1 MTIDRYARIQTAEGA
16 IAFARLTAEDHAILL
31 DQAPW
36 ENLAETDTCLRPE
49 QYQLRAPVQPGKI
62 VAVGKNYAAHA
73 AEMGGE
79 VPAEPLIFLKAA
91 SAVIGPEAAIRCPS
105 QAQRVDFEGELALV
119 IGQTCCEVD
128 HGTAQTAIWG
138 YTIAND
144 VTARDLQQQDRTWAR
159 AKGFD
164 SFCPLGP
171 CIIRQ
176 LDPAAVVATHHNER
190 LAQSAPISDMVFSP
204 AVLVSYISHIMTL
217 YPGDVIL
224 TGTPEGIGPVQ
235 AGDRVTVSISG
246 IGSLSNP
253 VLNR

>member
-1 MTIDRYARIQTAEGA
+1 MAAERYARIQTPDGTLTP
-16 IAFARLTAEDHAILL
+16 ARLTPEGEAILL
-31 DQAPW
+31 RQLPW
-36 ENLAETDTCLRPE
+36 LGLEETGDRLSPE
-49 QYQLRAPVQPGKI
+49 QYQLLAPVQPGKI

-79 VPAEPLIFLKAA
+79 VPAEPLLFLKAT
-91 SAVIGPEAAIRCPS
+91 SAVIGPDAPICYPRQS
-105 QAQRVDFEGELALV
+105 QRVDYEGELALV
-119 IGQTCCEVD
+119 IGQPCCDLEPEA
-128 HGTAQTAIWG
+128 AQAAIWG

-171 CIIRQ
+171 WIVRQ
-176 LDPAAVVATHHNER
+176 VAPDVQIETRHNGQVV
-190 LAQSAPISDMVFSP
+190 QSASIQDMVFSP
-204 AVLVSYISHIMTL
+204 AILVAYISRIMTL

-235 AGDRVTVSISG
+235 PGDAVEVSIRG
-246 IGSLSNP
+246 IGCLRNP
-253 VLNR
+253 VVQR